1 MIDLYYYLDGK
12 YNFSEKDLKK
22 EIINEKIP
30 LHVEDFFRGLFSKIF
45 SKNLFII
52 SKPDLEIDIALGD
65 FKKLEIVAEVKWKNL
80 VRNKEIKK
88 VERNLNK
95 FKDCKKILVV
105 LDKKVLEKKP
115 EGIEVWD
122 I

>member
-80 VRNKEIKK
+80 VRIKK
-88 VERNLNK
+88 
-95 FKDCKKILVV
+95 
-105 LDKKVLEKKP
+105 
-115 EGIEVWD
+115 
-122 I
+122 